1 MTGGKGREGV
11 ETDFS
16 WLICTGGLSDSS
28 SEVDESG
35 GSSDRGGDEG
45 RDSWVAS
52 EAAGSE

>member
-35 GSSDRGGDEG
+35 GSSDKGGDEG
-45 RDSWVAS
+45 RDS
-52 EAAGSE
+52 